1 MTLDEL
7 KELKFLR
14 KEIQQLDKAIEKLKK
29 KEVPVVVG
37 KVRGSSRNFP
47 YTEVRT
53 SVLMY
58 EPETNDKLNR
68 LIRLKLGQCDK
79 MVSKAIEIEE
89 FIQSIPDSET
99 RQIFEM
105 YFQEGMKQRDIAKKM
120 NVERST
126 VSKKISTYLSFHTN
140 HISE

>member
-14 KEIQQLDKAIEKLKK
+14 KEIQQLDKAIKKLKE
-29 KEVPVVVG
+29 KEVPVVAG

-68 LIRLKLGQCDK
+68 LIRLKLGQRDK
-79 MVSKAIEIEE
+79 IVSKAIEIEE

-105 YFQEGMKQRDIAKKM
+105 YFQEGMKQQDIAKKL